1 MPLPKSRFSLLHRK
15 SKAMHRFRLYAAV
28 AVLCLTSG
36 CSTFSETFADR
47 PHASSLVYIG
57 TQVDLAVVGALGDD
71 SAGIFR
77 LFAPFAL
84 LDLPLSLAAD
94 TLLLPYTI
102 SKEMQ
107 RPKQIPPAKG
117 TP

>member
-1 MPLPKSRFSLLHRK
+1 
-15 SKAMHRFRLYAAV
+15 MHHLRLYAAA
-28 AVLCLTSG
+28 AVLCLISG

-57 TQVDLAVVGALGDD
+57 TQVDVAVIGAAGDE

-102 SKEMQ
+102 TKVVQ
-107 RPKQIPPAKG
+107 GPKHISSAKD

>member
-1 MPLPKSRFSLLHRK
+1 
-15 SKAMHRFRLYAAV
+15 MHHIRLYAAAV
-28 AVLCLTSG
+28 VLCLISG

-57 TQVDLAVVGALGDD
+57 TQVDLAVVGTLGDET
-71 SAGIFR
+71 AGIFR

-102 SKEMQ
+102 TKEVQ
-107 RPKQIPPAKG
+107 GPKRIPPAKG

>member
-1 MPLPKSRFSLLHRK
+1 
-15 SKAMHRFRLYAAV
+15 MHLFRLSIV
-28 AVLCLTSG
+28 TAVLCLTSG

-47 PHASSLVYIG
+47 PHASSVVYIG
-57 TQVDLAVVGALGDD
+57 TRVDVAVAGAMGDK
-71 SAGIFR
+71 SAGIFQ

-84 LDLPLSLAAD
+84 FDLPLSLAAD

-102 SKEMQ
+102 TKEMQ
-107 RPKQIPPAKG
+107 APKRIPPAKG

>member
-1 MPLPKSRFSLLHRK
+1 
-15 SKAMHRFRLYAAV
+15 MHHFRLYAA
-28 AVLCLTSG
+28 AATLCLTSG
-36 CSTFSETFADR
+36 CSTLSETFADR
-47 PHASSLVYIG
+47 PHTSSLVYSG
-57 TQVDLAVVGALGDD
+57 TQVDVAVVGALGDET
-71 SAGIFR
+71 AGIFR

-102 SKEMQ
+102 TKEVQ
-107 RPKQIPPAKG
+107 GPKRISSAKG